1 MVREGKQVCIVS
13 LGTRLEECKIAAN
26 NLESKGITTTI
37 VDARFA
43 KQLDEELILRCAR
56 QHQMMITIEEGS
68 IGGFGSHVAHLLA
81 EKGIFDK
88 GLKFRSLMLPDIFID
103 QDTPEKM
110 YDVAGLNAKQITEKI
125 LDVFF
130 SKEGIKIIK

>member
-1 MVREGKQVCIVS
+1 
-13 LGTRLEECKIAAN
+13 
-26 NLESKGITTTI
+26 
-37 VDARFA
+37 
-43 KQLDEELILRCAR
+43 
-56 QHQMMITIEEGS
+56 
-68 IGGFGSHVAHLLA
+68 
-81 EKGIFDK
+81 
-88 GLKFRSLMLPDIFID
+88 MLPDVFIE